1 MGETEKLVK
10 APENGQHM
18 SLLAKLS
25 SWFTGLKAEFKKII
39 WPDQKSL
46 VKQTGAVVAV
56 SIVLGVMIAL
66 LDFIFQYGVD
76 ILVNISF

>member
-1 MGETEKLVK
+1 MAKTEKTEK
-10 APENGQHM
+10 GSKME
-18 SLLAKLS
+18 
-25 SWFTGLKAEFKKII
+25 SWMNGLKAEFKKII
-39 WPDQKSL
+39 WPDQKTL
-46 VKQTGAVVAV
+46 VKQTGAVVTV

>member
-25 SWFTGLKAEFKKII
+25 SWFTGLKAEFNKII
-39 WPDQKSL
+39 WPDKQSL
-46 VKQTGAVVAV
+46 ARQTGAVVATSV
-56 SIVLGVMIAL
+56 VFDRL
-66 LDFIFQYGVD
+66 VD
-76 ILVNISF
+76 IGFYLILIS